1 MMTFDGFCLTNTD
14 NGEVLMAEDSIEQ
27 AKKVLGDFEYDN
39 STHRIYISDVYFSER
54 LSGSIEVNLLGF
66 EVWNIIF
73 KPNPK
78 DFQYEAHQQMYDYI
92 ASCLFNRIKTA
103 IEPKYGE
110 GKVIVED
117 KLIEFTYN
125 GISST
130 LRTEG
135 AYLDVILVSGEARIP
150 K

>member
-1 MMTFDGFCLTNTD
+1 MMTFDGFCLTNTK
-14 NGEVLMAEDSIEQ
+14 NGEVLIAEDRIEQ
-27 AKKVLGDFEYDN
+27 AKKVLGNFEYDN
-39 STHRIYISDVYFSER
+39 TSHRFYISDVYFSEK
-54 LSGSIEVNLLGF
+54 LSGSVEVNLLGV

-73 KPNPK
+73 HPDPK
-78 DFQYEAHQQMYDYI
+78 DFQREAYQQMYDYI

-117 KLIEFTYN
+117 RLMEFTYN

-130 LRTEG
+130 LRIDG
-135 AYLDVILVSGEARIP
+135 AYCDVSLVSGEAEIP

>member
-1 MMTFDGFCLTNTD
+1 MMTFDGFCLTNTN

-27 AKKVLGDFEYDN
+27 AKKVLGNFEYDN
-39 STHRIYISDVYFSER
+39 SAHRIYISDVYFSEK
-54 LSGSIEVNLLGF
+54 LSGNVEVNLLGF

-73 KPNPK
+73 HPVSN
-78 DFQYEAHQQMYDYI
+78 DFQMEVYQQMYDFI
-92 ASCLFNRIKTA
+92 ASCYFNRIKTA
-103 IEPKYGE
+103 IEPKYGK

-117 KLIEFTYN
+117 RLMEFTYN

-135 AYLDVILVSGEARIP
+135 AYLDTILVSGEAQIP